1 MHRAHNAQE
10 ALASIRNAQKYFEN
24 ISIDLIYGIPEM
36 PLDRWKKIWNGP
48 FSWKC
53 HTCPVMPL
61 QWSPKQP
68 WKASSKK
75 DWFPQWMRRCLK
87 PITNFCWTKLHTGVW

>member
-1 MHRAHNAQE
+1 MPKKHF
-10 ALASIRNAQKYFEN
+10 ASIRNAQKYFEN

-36 PLDRWKKIWNGP
+36 PLDRWKKNLGNGP

-61 QWSPKQP
+61 QWSQNSPG
-68 WKASSKK
+68 SFIKK
-75 DWFPQWMRRCLK
+75 DWFPS
-87 PITNFCWTKLHTGVW
+87 G